1 MSAGVFPAESGRVWR
16 AAAGAEWHQ
25 RVLCADDPHRRCG
38 SLCESHTHICC
49 CSGVHPCRSLGT
61 SADSPDLIQNRL
73 DIIFANEDCFLF
85 FCLVT
90 FLSAFTLKGSF
101 MFCSDASV
109 SPSSPQVHGSVLVYL
124 QPGGLQ
130 PQPHPS
136 LSCCPQNPS
145 ASNSALRD
153 SIQRP
158 AVCLHLQVWQMT
170 A

>member
-1 MSAGVFPAESGRVWR
+1 M
-16 AAAGAEWHQ
+16 
-25 RVLCADDPHRRCG
+25 
-38 SLCESHTHICC
+38 
-49 CSGVHPCRSLGT
+49 SGVQRLVLNGIRGFCVLMIPIAAVVPSVSLTHTSAVVQVCIPAGLWGFELIGST